1 MRSTRTMR
9 TMRTTRTAK
18 SGRRGRQA
26 GLSMI
31 ELLIAMFVLA
41 VGMMGNMI
49 LVRTA
54 IVNNNRNKMDT
65 TATALAQMV
74 LEQINSRQAT
84 ANTNII
90 INDCAGVARRIN
102 PNGVLPPKGAGAT
115 LIQSGF
121 NAGNI
126 DFTQDLSALTA
137 ANYAMQYI
145 TCGPANQQVTYEIRW
160 NVTTMTGFTKLV
172 TVSAR
177 KQIAT
182 NTSSLPFFSVP
193 VTLRGIAGQ

>member
-1 MRSTRTMR
+1 MHSTRPV
-9 TMRTTRTAK
+9 K
-18 SGRRGRQA
+18 NGRRGRQA
-26 GLSMI
+26 GLSMV
-31 ELLIAMFVLA
+31 ELLVAMLVLA
-41 VGMMGNMI
+41 VGMMGSMI

-54 IVNNNRNKMDT
+54 IVNNNRNKLDT

-74 LEQINSRQAT
+74 LEQIESRQAT
-84 ANTNII
+84 TATNIT
-90 INDCAGVARRIN
+90 INDCAGVARTIN
-102 PNGVLPPKGAGAT
+102 PNGLPGPAGAGAL

-121 NAGNI
+121 NAANI
-126 DFTQDLSALTA
+126 DFSQDFTALTPT
-137 ANYAMQYI
+137 NYAMQYI

-182 NTSSLPFFSVP
+182 NTNALPFFSVP